1 MSHSLAMPNPA
12 ARLADLVVHFLHGSI
27 LSLGFAVVLLIAG
40 AFVVGDL
47 PTTVR
52 NLIDSQTLD
61 QTAQAESSTTVPT
74 EESTEVSAK
83 RNARLLL
90 TADVIAKRYRIA
102 QPVIVD
108 IVRTADKSARAAGFE
123 PMLVLAMIAVESR
136 FNPYAESSFGAQGLM
151 QVIAR
156 FHTDKFEPT
165 TDGMALL
172 DPETNIRVGVE
183 ALREYRRRAGNLDAA
198 LKLYGG
204 ESDESGMGYAERVY
218 AEKDRL
224 EVAIQRAK
232 KT

>member
-1 MSHSLAMPNPA
+1 MSYSLALPNPA

-27 LSLGFAVVLLIAG
+27 LSLGFAVALLIAG

-61 QTAQAESSTTVPT
+61 QNAQADSSTVAPA
-74 EESTEVSAK
+74 EESTEANAK

-90 TADVIAKRYRIA
+90 TADVIAKKYRIA

-108 IVRTADKSARAAGFE
+108 IVRTADKSARASGFD

-151 QVIAR
+151 QVIGR

-172 DPETNIRVGVE
+172 DMETNIRVGVDV
-183 ALREYRRRAGNLDAA
+183 LREYRRRAGSIEAA

-204 ESDESGMGYAERVY
+204 ESDESGMGYAEKVY

-232 KT
+232 KA